1 MLELYHANHSTC
13 SQKVRLCMAEKGLNF
28 KSHLI
33 DLGAKGQLDPEYM
46 KINPNGVVPSLVH
59 DNLVIIDSSV
69 ICEYLDEVFP
79 ENPLTPDNAYD
90 RARMRKWMRYIEEVP
105 TAAVRFPSFNMA
117 FLPRFDGLDEESFI
131 KDLISHNKLV
141 TIFLISGIKLEG
153 TITSSDATTLTL
165 KGSNNIQLVY
175 KHAVSTILPV

>member
-90 RARMRKWMRYIEEVP
+90 RARGRGHRRYRASVDFRE
-105 TAAVRFPSFNMA
+105 
-117 FLPRFDGLDEESFI
+117 
-131 KDLISHNKLV
+131 KLRR
-141 TIFLISGIKLEG
+141 GIRR
-153 TITSSDATTLTL
+153 SRWS
-165 KGSNNIQLVY
+165 Q
-175 KHAVSTILPV
+175 

>member
-1 MLELYHANHSTC
+1 MLDTTKEHMT
-13 SQKVRLCMAEKGLNF
+13 
-28 KSHLI
+28 
-33 DLGAKGQLDPEYM
+33 
-46 KINPNGVVPSLVH
+46 
-59 DNLVIIDSSV
+59 
-69 ICEYLDEVFP
+69 YLDE
-79 ENPLTPDNAYD
+79 EN
-90 RARMRKWMRYIEEVP
+90 
-105 TAAVRFPSFNMA
+105 
-117 FLPRFDGLDEESFI
+117 FI